1 VCITLIKY
9 ILFNGFQIY
18 IYIYIYIKDDA
29 LDGMGEP

>member
-18 IYIYIYIKDDA
+18 IYIYIKDDA